1 MKAVADTL
9 HRVTLSLCIALFG
22 VLFAGQIVVI
32 VLRYVMGV
40 GFLQLQ
46 DAVIYAFSC
55 LTVLTIPLAMRLDRH
70 VRVDV
75 LREYQSPRA
84 RRLTDR
90 LGHVVFILP
99 VFALIAIDGWPLVSA
114 SWSIRE
120 GALETG
126 GLPGLYIIKSVIL
139 VMSALVVLIAIAD
152 LVARGKDDGIGG

>member
-1 MKAVADTL
+1 MKVIADTL
-9 HRVTLSLCIALFG
+9 HKVTLTFCIAMFG
-22 VLFAGQIVVI
+22 ILFAGQLVVV

-46 DAVIYAFSC
+46 DAVIYAFAC

-75 LREYQSPRA
+75 VREYQSPRT

-90 LGHVVFILP
+90 LGHIVFTLP
-99 VFALIAIDGWPLVSA
+99 VFGLITIDGWPLVAA

-126 GLPGLYIIKSVIL
+126 GLPGLYIVKSMIL
-139 VMSALVVLIAIAD
+139 VMCALVILIALAD
-152 LVARGKDDGIGG
+152 LAARGKGDRVGG

>member
-1 MKAVADTL
+1 MKVIADTL
-9 HRVTLSLCIALFG
+9 HKVTLMLCVALFG
-22 VLFAGQIVVI
+22 VLFAGQLVVVI
-32 VLRYVMGV
+32 LRYVMGV

-46 DAVIYAFSC
+46 DAVIYAFAC

-75 LREYQSPRA
+75 LRENQSFRV

-90 LGHVVFILP
+90 LGHVVFTLP
-99 VFALIAIDGWPLVSA
+99 VFGLIAIDGWPLISA

-126 GLPGLYIIKSVIL
+126 GLPGLYIVKSMVL
-139 VMSALVVLIAIAD
+139 VMCALVLLIALAD
-152 LVARGKDDGIGG
+152 LVSRGKDDGIGS